1 MAGVLLVDHFRWV
14 LMCLFF
20 RVTDRNPGCFK
31 VHLPRHLTWGKHSF
45 PPPPNPTFLFPPLPQ
60 EFWSKQV
67 VFTCL
72 LQTNTASPPI
82 WCSYSMFTTDSCYQ
96 PVLSSSSVP
105 CPAGA
110 PTPLHTH
117 ALLQKTDALPPWV
130 CLPSPCFHLKE
141 CTREAES
148 TLSWL
153 CPSEELTVILPQ
165 S

>member
-72 LQTNTASPPI
+72 LQTLTQLLLLFDAHTACSPLI
-82 WCSYSMFTTDSCYQ
+82 LVTSLYF
-96 PVLSSSSVP
+96 LH
-105 CPAGA
+105 
-110 PTPLHTH
+110 PLHP
-117 ALLQKTDALPPWV
+117 ALLVLPPPYILMHSYRRQMPFLHGSAS
-130 CLPSPCFHLKE
+130 LPLAFISRNAPEKLKAHWAGSVHQ
-141 CTREAES
+141 RS
-148 TLSWL
+148 
-153 CPSEELTVILPQ
+153 
-165 S
+165 